1 MSPATPRRDR
11 QDCSEAEWRAR
22 IDLAACYRLLS
33 HYGLDDLLATHVS
46 LRVPDEDGSY
56 LLNPLGLHFHQ
67 IKASNLLKVD
77 FEGSP
82 LSPSDHRVNRAGVV
96 IHSAVLEARPDVS
109 CVVHT
114 HTLAGMA
121 VSSLACG
128 LLPLTQTAM
137 SFFERI
143 SVHEYEGVAFD
154 DDEKGRLARDLGA
167 NRAMI
172 LRNHGLLTVAA
183 SVPHALDLT
192 IMLDKACRAQLDA
205 LATGR
210 ETVIPPEEVCRRT
223 ARDFDRFSE
232 SSLRDASWPGHLDL
246 LDRIAPDYRD

>member
-1 MSPATPRRDR
+1 MSPTTQRRDR
-11 QDCSEAEWRAR
+11 RDCSEAEWQAR

-46 LRVPDEDGSY
+46 LRVPDEQESY

-67 IKASNLLKVD
+67 IKASNLIKVD
-77 FEGSP
+77 FAGKP
-82 LSPSDHRVNRAGVV
+82 LSPSEHRVNRAGVV
-96 IHSAVLEARPDVS
+96 IHSAVLEARPDVA

-137 SFFERI
+137 GFFERI
-143 SVHEYEGVAFD
+143 SIHEYEGVAFD
-154 DDEKGRLARDLGA
+154 DDEKTRLARDLGA

-183 SVPHALDLT
+183 SVPHAFDLMV
-192 IMLDKACRAQLDA
+192 MLDKACRAQLDA
-205 LATGR
+205 LATGQK
-210 ETVIPPEEVCRRT
+210 TVMPSEEVCRRT
-223 ARDFDRFSE
+223 ASEFDRFSE
-232 SSLRDASWPGHLDL
+232 SSLRDASWPGHLHL